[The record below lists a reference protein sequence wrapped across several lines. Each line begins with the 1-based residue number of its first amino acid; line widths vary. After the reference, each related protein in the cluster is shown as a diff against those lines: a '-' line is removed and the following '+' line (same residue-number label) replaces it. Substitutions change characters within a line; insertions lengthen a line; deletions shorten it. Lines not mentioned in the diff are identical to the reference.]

1 MKSSLLIG
9 AFSKYGIFYRVFF
22 KNSFEI
28 KIENIYHGIKDAKEK
43 IIPIVPK
50 VEGIII
56 KTPAIKPMTA
66 VAFPKIG
73 FFNITQD
80 ISIRAMPFKI

>member
-1 MKSSLLIG
+1 M
-9 AFSKYGIFYRVFF
+9 YQ
-22 KNSFEI
+22 
-28 KIENIYHGIKDAKEK
+28 GIKDAKEK

-56 KTPAIKPMTA
+56 RIPAIKPITA
-66 VAFPKIG
+66 VVFPKIG

-80 ISIRAMPFKI
+80 IRIKAIPFKI